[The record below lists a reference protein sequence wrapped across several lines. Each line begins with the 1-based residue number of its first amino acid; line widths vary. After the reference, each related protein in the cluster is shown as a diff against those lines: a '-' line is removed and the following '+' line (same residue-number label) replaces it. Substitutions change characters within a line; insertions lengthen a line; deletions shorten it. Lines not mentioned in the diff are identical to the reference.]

1 MVTEAATRQ
10 RYLVISNGHGEDA
23 IGAALVRRLA
33 GEAQVE
39 AYPMIGSGKSY
50 EGACR
55 IVGPRATLASEG
67 WRNVKG
73 SLRRDVV
80 SGGLLTVPPALK
92 FLRSV
97 RGHYDKVIV
106 IGDMVGVLA
115 ALPTG
120 LRDLIYL
127 DVYKTGAARL
137 YAPAEIWA
145 IQKACRTVFCR
156 AESLAEK
163 LRSAGVDARCAG
175 NIMMDAIPYG
185 DYDAMARRRAPLAV
199 TLLPGSRALTAESF
213 ALQIGAL
220 RLIPDEERPDVFLAV
235 AGSVNVEDLAKAASL
250 RRTALLSTDSDDLGE
265 LSDGN
270 LTVHMARG
278 VAMGNLVDAS
288 DVVLSQAGT
297 ATIQSLG
304 LGRPAITFINP
315 RDRRS
320 RFDDEQNLFGEART
334 VTEARAGDIARALRD
349 LLTNNEKRLRLAQIG
364 RQRIG
369 GPGAMEAI
377 VAEIAAPATQD
388 A

>member
-1 MVTEAATRQ
+1 MRVTGAATRQ

-23 IGAALVRRLA
+23 IGAALVRRLTGDA
-33 GEAQVE
+33 HVE

-97 RGHYDKVIV
+97 RGHYDKIIV
-106 IGDMVGVLA
+106 VGDMVGILA

-127 DVYKTGAARL
+127 DVYKTGSARL
-137 YAPAEIWA
+137 YSAAETWA
-145 IQKACRTVFCR
+145 IKQTCSAVFCR
-156 AESLAEK
+156 SDSLAEK
-163 LRSAGVDARCAG
+163 LRAAGVDARCVG
-175 NIMMDAIPYG
+175 NIMMDAIPHG
-185 DYDAMARRRAPLAV
+185 DYDAKARRRAPLAV

-213 ALQIGAL
+213 ALQVGAL

-235 AGSVNVEDLAKAASL
+235 AGSVNVEELAKAASL
-250 RRTALLSTDSDDLGE
+250 RRTSLLSTESDDLGE

-288 DVVLSQAGT
+288 DIVLSQAGT

-304 LGRPAITFINP
+304 LGKPAITFINA

-320 RFDDEQNLFGEART
+320 RFTDEQNLFGEARR
-334 VTEARAGDIARALRD
+334 VTEARAVDISEALRD
-349 LLTNNEKRLRLAQIG
+349 LLTNTSERLRLAEIG
-364 RQRIG
+364 RDRIG

-377 VAEIAAPATQD
+377 VAEITQQPSW
-388 A
+388 

>member
-1 MVTEAATRQ
+1 MTEAATRQ

-23 IGAALVRRLA
+23 IGAALVRRLTEFA
-33 GEAQVE
+33 HVE

-50 EGACR
+50 ERVCR
-55 IVGPRATLASEG
+55 VVGPRATLASEG

-73 SLRRDVV
+73 SLRRDIVT
-80 SGGLLTVPPALK
+80 GGLFTIPPALR

-97 RGHYDKVIV
+97 RGHYDKTIV
-106 IGDMVGVLA
+106 VGDMVGIIAGLA
-115 ALPTG
+115 MG

-137 YAPAEIWA
+137 YSAAEVWA
-145 IQKACRTVFCR
+145 IRKSCRTVFCR
-156 AESLAEK
+156 SSNLADRLKAE
-163 LRSAGVDARCAG
+163 GVDARAVG

-185 DYDAMARRRAPLAV
+185 DYDVRPRRKRPMAV

-213 ALQIGAL
+213 ALQVAAL
-220 RLIPDEERPDVFLAV
+220 RLLPEEERPDVFLAV
-235 AGSVNVEDLAKAASL
+235 AGSVNVEDLAKAAGL
-250 RRTALLSTDSDDLGE
+250 RRTSLLSTESDDLGE

-278 VAMGNLVDAS
+278 VAMGNLVTAS

-304 LGRPAITFINP
+304 LGRPAITFVNP

-320 RFDDEQNLFGEART
+320 RFTDEQNLFGDARQ
-334 VTEARAGDIARALRD
+334 VTEAKPDHVAEALHG
-349 LLTNNEKRLRLAQIG
+349 LLTDDSKRRRLAQMGHI
-364 RQRIG
+364 RIG
-369 GPGAMEAI
+369 NPGAMDKI
-377 VAEIAAPATQD
+377 VAEITEAEMA
-388 A
+388 